1 MRTVHRL
8 LCLSAASLF
17 LAVATAAVAQQS
29 YPSRAI
35 RFVVPFPP
43 GGSSDFLARL
53 VSQKLGERLGQQLVV
68 DHRAGAGGALATN
81 LVAKSPPDGYTL
93 LLGFV
98 GPLAISPH
106 LEKVLYDPVR
116 DFSAASMLASSYHVL
131 AIHPSLPVRS
141 VKELISLARRRPG
154 ELNYAS
160 AGSGTTLYLVTELFK
175 TRAGVNIV
183 HIPYKGAGPAAIA
196 VLSGESQ
203 MLFGS
208 VPSVMPHIRA
218 KRLAALAVTSANRS
232 PLLPEVPT
240 LVESGLRGV
249 DVGSWFALV
258 TPAGTPSDVI
268 ARLNAEVVQISAA
281 PDYRQQLERQ
291 AIEPLTSSP
300 DQFPAFL
307 KAELEKWGKVIK
319 TAGVKSD

>member
-208 VPSVMPHIRA
+208 VPSVMPHVRA

-307 KAELEKWGKVIK
+307 KAELEKWGKVIR

>member
-1 MRTVHRL
+1 MRIVQRL

-17 LAVATAAVAQQS
+17 LTVATAAVAQQS

-53 VSQKLGERLGQQLVV
+53 VSQKLSERLGQQLVL
-68 DHRAGAGGALATN
+68 DHRAGAGGALATH
-81 LVAKSPPDGYTL
+81 LAAKSPPDGYTL

-141 VKELISLARRRPG
+141 IKDLISLAKRRPG

-175 TRAGVNIV
+175 TRAGINIV

-240 LVESGLRGV
+240 LAESGLRGV

-291 AIEPLTSSP
+291 GVEPLTSSP
-300 DQFPAFL
+300 EQFPAFL

>member
-1 MRTVHRL
+1 MRIVQRL

-53 VSQKLGERLGQQLVV
+53 VSQKLSERLGQQLVL
-68 DHRAGAGGALATN
+68 DHRAGAGGALATH
-81 LVAKSPPDGYTL
+81 LAAKSPPDGYTL

-141 VKELISLARRRPG
+141 IKELISLAKRRPG

-291 AIEPLTSSP
+291 GVEPLTSSP
-300 DQFPAFL
+300 EQFPAFL

>member
-1 MRTVHRL
+1 MRTIHRL
-8 LCLSAASLF
+8 LCISAAPLF
-17 LAVATAAVAQQS
+17 LAVAASAVAQQS

-53 VSQKLGERLGQQLVV
+53 VSQKLSERLGQQLVL

-116 DFSAASMLASSYHVL
+116 DFSAASMLGSSYHVL
-131 AIHPSLPVRS
+131 AIHPSLPVRA
-141 VKELISLARRRPG
+141 VKELISLAKKRPG

-175 TRAGVNIV
+175 TRAGINIV

-196 VLSGESQ
+196 VISGESQ

-208 VPSVMPHIRA
+208 VPSVMPHVRA
-218 KRLAALAVTSANRS
+218 RRLAALAITRANRS

-258 TPAGTPSDVI
+258 TPAGTPSDI
-268 ARLNAEVVQISAA
+268 MARLNAEVIQISAA
-281 PDYRQQLERQ
+281 LDYRQQLERQ
-291 AIEPLTSSP
+291 GVEPITSSSE
-300 DQFPAFL
+300 QFPAFL
-307 KAELEKWGKVIK
+307 KAEFEKWGKVIK